1 MSKNNINIHDL
12 QHYMFT
18 KNHIMNLCFDYV
30 EKGKKHNLHQ
40 NISHNSADITSFFIP
55 KEKDTLFW
63 CYYIIVNGIQNYEM
77 LFNNTYKEEK
87 QQKIN
92 FIEKMRHHKDIL
104 KKYKFKKTE
113 LEADLAYSNV
123 ISIKSFLAMCAIEN
137 KNIAVLKNR
146 CLYTLISNDS
156 QNIDLVTMSE
166 GRFGC
171 LLLDEKEKTKTFN
184 EYTGKYWLIDN
195 ISKPLSGKSCYKLL
209 QLQNIA
215 KKLNIPLVNENGKK
229 LKKIELYNLI
239 NEKI

>member
-1 MSKNNINIHDL
+1 MKKDYSLSDL
-12 QHYMFT
+12 EHYMFT

-146 CLYTLISNDS
+146 CLYTLIVNETS
-156 QNIDLVTMSE
+156 NIDIITMDNN
-166 GRFGC
+166 RYGC
-171 LLLDEKEKTKTFN
+171 YLLEEKEKTALFN
-184 EYTGKYWLIDN
+184 EYTAKYWMIDN
-195 ISKPLSGKSCYKLL
+195 IAKPISAQSNYKLP
-209 QLQNIA
+209 QLQEIA
-215 KKLNIPLVNENGKK
+215 DKLRIPIVNEKGK
-229 LKKIELYNLI
+229 N
-239 NEKI
+239 